1 MLPAVDLTLFLPF
14 LEQRQ
19 LILTPGKR
27 LARDITRSWVAQ
39 QHSTRSV
46 VVTPRVEALDGWL
59 EGMWSEWAE
68 LGRLPS
74 LRLLS
79 HQQELV
85 VWQQIIKED
94 IAELDGFS
102 LMHPRAAASRAKTAR
117 DRLLLFQA
125 ERVDGL
131 WSHFQFD
138 EDCRVFAR
146 WAQQFEQRLSQLAAT
161 TRYDAYQQMLT
172 ASGFEKESVGLYA
185 APKLAPLPQRVLE
198 HLCQVTLIEPPCR
211 QQDDVVAVAFSSRE
225 TELAAAAEWAYE
237 NSQQANARIAIVLL
251 DLEADRDQLEYRL
264 REQFDCL
271 DAQYNDLP
279 VNFSTGMSLGTTPM
293 YRDLL
298 LALEWETRSL
308 SRAEWLALLRSPF
321 LPFSHEQ
328 PQQTLTLIDRQ
339 FQTGSAEISLEST
352 LHMSVTVMPESTL
365 ATTLRTLRSSR
376 QQLGVKSLSEWSD
389 VLRERLNIWQW
400 PARAS
405 LDSIEYQQLD
415 RLDSSLDAL
424 ADLAVVLPHQTFD
437 STLTLWRAVLN
448 DAMFQPK
455 TPYDSVQVMG
465 PLEALG
471 GQYTA
476 MWICGAQQSTFPA
489 KRRIEPFLPLPLQK
503 ALGLPEMDE
512 HARHDAATQMLGIW
526 RADSTTL
533 MMTYHESDGGLPTK
547 PSCLITEKAECGETA
562 SLWGRWH
569 AIQAVEAM
577 PLDLTLPVPEGHRTG
592 GTSLIKDQAA
602 CPFRA
607 LVKHRLRPTSPA
619 TAVMGFSSAERGA
632 LLHEALFQFWREVDS
647 QQQLN
652 LLSDD
657 ALHATLDSA
666 VQAALQDL
674 QATCERRGFSLRER
688 VGPACW
694 DLEKKYCRQVLLP
707 WLHLEQK
714 REGPFRVAEAEQAHR
729 LRLGELE
736 LSLRPDRVDE
746 LADGRRMVIDYKT
759 HAPARSQW
767 MGARPGEPQLPLYAL
782 LDNKIEGIAFAS
794 MTEQPPQ
801 FVGLGEA
808 LGLTGQ
814 NEKPLQAQTKGV
826 AEQWQELV
834 EAWRSSLT
842 ALANDFI
849 AGNARVDPVSG
860 ACRYCNLSSVCRVR
874 QLEQGEMDQAGGVE
888 DVV

>member
-577 PLDLTLPVPEGHRTG
+577 PLDLALPVPEGHRTG

-607 LVKHRLRPTSPA
+607 LVKHRLRPTSLA

-632 LLHEALFQFWREVDS
+632 LLHEALFRFWREVDS

-666 VQAALQDL
+666 VQGALQDL

-707 WLHLEQK
+707 WLQLEQK

-759 HAPARSQW
+759 RAPARSQW

-874 QLEQGEMDQAGGVE
+874 QLEQGEMVQAGEVE

>member
-1 MLPAVDLTLFLPF
+1 
-14 LEQRQ
+14 
-19 LILTPGKR
+19 
-27 LARDITRSWVAQ
+27 
-39 QHSTRSV
+39 
-46 VVTPRVEALDGWL
+46 
-59 EGMWSEWAE
+59 
-68 LGRLPS
+68 
-74 LRLLS
+74 
-79 HQQELV
+79 
-85 VWQQIIKED
+85 
-94 IAELDGFS
+94 
-102 LMHPRAAASRAKTAR
+102 
-117 DRLLLFQA
+117 
-125 ERVDGL
+125 
-131 WSHFQFD
+131 
-138 EDCRVFAR
+138 
-146 WAQQFEQRLSQLAAT
+146 
-161 TRYDAYQQMLT
+161 
-172 ASGFEKESVGLYA
+172 
-185 APKLAPLPQRVLE
+185 
-198 HLCQVTLIEPPCR
+198 
-211 QQDDVVAVAFSSRE
+211 
-225 TELAAAAEWAYE
+225 
-237 NSQQANARIAIVLL
+237 
-251 DLEADRDQLEYRL
+251 
-264 REQFDCL
+264 
-271 DAQYNDLP
+271 
-279 VNFSTGMSLGTTPM
+279 
-293 YRDLL
+293 
-298 LALEWETRSL
+298 
-308 SRAEWLALLRSPF
+308 

-328 PQQTLTLIDRQ
+328 PQQTLALIDRQ
-339 FQTGSAEISLEST
+339 FQAGSAQVSLEST
-352 LHMSVTVMPESTL
+352 LHMSATVMPESTL
-365 ATTLRTLRSSR
+365 ATTLRNLRSSR

-437 STLTLWRAVLN
+437 SALTLWRAVLN

-512 HARHDAATQMLGIW
+512 QAWHDAATQMLGIW
-526 RADSTTL
+526 RAESATL
-533 MMTYHESDGGLPTK
+533 MMTYHESDEGLPTK
-547 PSCLITEKAECGETA
+547 PSCLITERAACGSTG

-577 PLDLTLPVPEGHRTG
+577 PLDVALPVPEGHRTG

-607 LVKHRLRPTSPA
+607 LVKHRLRPTSLA

-632 LLHEALFQFWREVDS
+632 LLHEALFRFWREVDS
-647 QQQLN
+647 QRQLN
-652 LLSDD
+652 LLSDES
-657 ALHATLDSA
+657 LQSTLDNA
-666 VQAALQDL
+666 IQGALQDL
-674 QATCERRGFSLRER
+674 QATCERRGFSLRAR

-694 DLEKKYCRQVLLP
+694 ELETKYCRQVLLP
-707 WLHLEQK
+707 WLQLEQK

-746 LADGRRMVIDYKT
+746 LEDGRRMVIDYKT
-759 HAPARSQW
+759 RAPARSQW

-794 MTEQPPQ
+794 MAEQPPQ

-808 LGLTGQ
+808 LGLTSQ
-814 NEKPLQAQTKGV
+814 NEKPLQLQTKGV

-849 AGNARVDPVSG
+849 AGNAQVDPVSG

-874 QLEQGEMDQAGGVE
+874 QLDQTEMAQAGEVE

>member
-39 QHSTRSV
+39 QHSNRSV

-577 PLDLTLPVPEGHRTG
+577 PLDLALPVPEGHRTG

-607 LVKHRLRPTSPA
+607 LVKHRLRPTSLA

-632 LLHEALFQFWREVDS
+632 LLHEALFRFWREVDS

-666 VQAALQDL
+666 VQGALQDL

-707 WLHLEQK
+707 WLQLEQK

-759 HAPARSQW
+759 RAPARSQW

-814 NEKPLQAQTKGV
+814 NERPLQAQTKGV

-874 QLEQGEMDQAGGVE
+874 QLEQGEMVQAGEVE

>member
-39 QHSTRSV
+39 QHSNRPV

-577 PLDLTLPVPEGHRTG
+577 PLDLALPVPEGHRTG

-607 LVKHRLRPTSPA
+607 LVKHRLRPTSLA

-632 LLHEALFQFWREVDS
+632 LLHEALFRFWREVDS

-666 VQAALQDL
+666 VQGALQDL

-707 WLHLEQK
+707 WLQLEQK

-759 HAPARSQW
+759 RAPARSQW

-814 NEKPLQAQTKGV
+814 NERPLQAQTKGV

-874 QLEQGEMDQAGGVE
+874 QLEQGEMVQAGEVE

>member
-39 QHSTRSV
+39 QHRTGSV

-59 EGMWSEWAE
+59 EGMWSEYAE

-85 VWQQIIKED
+85 LWQQIIKED

-161 TRYDAYQQMLT
+161 TRYDAYQQLLT
-172 ASGFEKESVGLYA
+172 TSGLEKESVGLYG
-185 APKLAPLPQRVLE
+185 APKLAPLPQQVLD

-225 TELAAAAEWAYE
+225 TELAAAAQWAYE
-237 NSQQANARIAIVLL
+237 NSQQANARTAIVLL

-279 VNFSTGMSLGTTPM
+279 VNFSTGMSLGATPM

-308 SRAEWLALLRSPF
+308 SRADWLALLRSPF
-321 LPFSHEQ
+321 LPLSHEH
-328 PQQTLTLIDRQ
+328 PQQTLSLIDRQ
-339 FQTGSAEISLEST
+339 FQVGSAEVSMEST
-352 LHMSVTVMPESTL
+352 LHMSVKVMPESTL
-365 ATTLRTLRSSR
+365 STILRTLRSSR

-389 VLRERLNIWQW
+389 VLRERLNVWQW

-437 STLTLWRAVLN
+437 SALTLWRAVLN
-448 DAMFQPK
+448 DAVFQPK

-503 ALGLPEMDE
+503 ALRLPEMDE
-512 HARHDAATQMLGIW
+512 QARHDAATQMLGIW
-526 RADSTTL
+526 RAESTTL

-547 PSCLITEKAECGETA
+547 PSCLITEKTECGATT
-562 SLWGRWH
+562 SLWGRW
-569 AIQAVEAM
+569 QATPAAEAM
-577 PLDLTLPVPEGHRTG
+577 PPDVALPVPEGHRTG

-607 LVKHRLRPTSPA
+607 LVKHRLRPTSLA

-632 LLHEALFQFWREVDS
+632 LLHEALFRFWREVDS
-647 QQQLN
+647 QRQLN
-652 LLSDD
+652 LLSDE
-657 ALHATLDSA
+657 ALQSTLDSA
-666 VQAALQDL
+666 VHGALQDL

-707 WLHLEQK
+707 WLQLEQN
-714 REGPFRVAEAEQAHR
+714 REGSFRIVEAEQAHR

-746 LADGRRMVIDYKT
+746 LEDGRRMVIDYKT
-759 HAPARSQW
+759 RAPARSQW

-782 LDNKIEGIAFAS
+782 LDDRIEGVAFAS
-794 MTEQPPQ
+794 MAEQPPQ

-808 LGLTGQ
+808 LGLTSQ
-814 NEKPLQAQTKGV
+814 NEKPLQLQTKGV

-849 AGNARVDPVSG
+849 AGDARVDPVSG

-874 QLEQGEMDQAGGVE
+874 QLEQGEMAQAGEVE
-888 DVV
+888 DVI

>member
-39 QHSTRSV
+39 QHSNRPV

-339 FQTGSAEISLEST
+339 FQTGSAEVSLEST

-424 ADLAVVLPHQTFD
+424 TDLAVVLPHQTFD

-577 PLDLTLPVPEGHRTG
+577 PLDLALPVPEGHRTG

-607 LVKHRLRPTSPA
+607 LVKHRLRPTSLA

-632 LLHEALFQFWREVDS
+632 LLHEALFRFWREVDS

-666 VQAALQDL
+666 VQGALQDL
-674 QATCERRGFSLRER
+674 QATCERHGFSLRER

-707 WLHLEQK
+707 WLQLEQK

-759 HAPARSQW
+759 RAPARSQW

-814 NEKPLQAQTKGV
+814 NERPLQAQTKGV

-874 QLEQGEMDQAGGVE
+874 QLEQGEMVQAGEVE

>member
-14 LEQRQ
+14 LEQHQ

-27 LARDITRSWVAQ
+27 LARDITRTWVAQ
-39 QHSTRSV
+39 QQSTRSV
-46 VVTPRVEALDGWL
+46 VITPRVEALDGWL
-59 EGMWSEWAE
+59 EGMWSEFIE
-68 LGRLPS
+68 LGHLPS
-74 LRLLS
+74 VRLLS
-79 HQQELV
+79 HQQELAL
-85 VWQQIIKED
+85 WQQIIKED
-94 IAELDGFS
+94 IATRHGFS

-125 ERVDGL
+125 ERLDGL
-131 WSHFQFD
+131 WHYFQFD
-138 EDCRVFAR
+138 EDCSVFAR

-161 TRYDAYQQMLT
+161 TRYDAYQQLLT
-172 ASGFEKESVGLYA
+172 TSGFKKESIALYA
-185 APKLAPLPQRVLE
+185 VPKLAPLPQRALE
-198 HLCQVTLIEPPCR
+198 HLCQVTVIEPPYR
-211 QQDDVVAVAFSSRE
+211 QQDEVAGVPFATRE
-225 TELAAAAEWAYE
+225 DELAAAAEWAYQ
-237 NSQQANARIAIVLL
+237 NSQQAHSRTAIVLL

-271 DAQYNDLP
+271 DTQYNDLP
-279 VNFSTGMSLGTTPM
+279 VNFSTGMPLGATPM

-308 SRAEWLALLRSPF
+308 SRADWLALLRSPF
-321 LPFSHEQ
+321 LPFSQEH
-328 PQQTLTLIDRQ
+328 PQQTLKLIDQQ
-339 FQTGSAEISLEST
+339 FQTGSAEVSMEST
-352 LHMSVTVMPESTL
+352 LHMSVMVMPESTL

-376 QQLGVKSLSEWSD
+376 QQLGVKSLTEWSE
-389 VLRERLNIWQW
+389 VLRERLGIWQW
-400 PARAS
+400 PARSS

-424 ADLAVVLPHQTFD
+424 ADLAVALPHQTFD
-437 STLTLWRAVLN
+437 SALTLWRAVLN
-448 DAMFQPK
+448 DAVFQPK

-476 MWICGAQQSTFPA
+476 MWVCGAQQSTFPA

-503 ALGLPEMDE
+503 VLGLPEMNE
-512 HARHDAATQMLGIW
+512 QAQHDAATQMLGIW
-526 RADSTTL
+526 RAGSTAL
-533 MMTYHESDGGLPTK
+533 MMTYHESDAGLPTK
-547 PSCLITEKAECGETA
+547 PSCLITETTGSGALA

-569 AIQAVEAM
+569 ANQAVEAM
-577 PLDLTLPVPEGHRTG
+577 PLEGSLPVPEGHRAG

-607 LVKHRLRPTSPA
+607 LVKHRLRPTSLT

-632 LLHEALFQFWREVDS
+632 LLHEALFLFWREVDD
-647 QQQLN
+647 QKHLN
-652 LLSDD
+652 QLSDK
-657 ALHATLDSA
+657 ALQATLDSA
-666 VQAALQDL
+666 VRGAFQGLQR
-674 QATCERRGFSLRER
+674 TCEGRGFSLRER
-688 VGPACW
+688 VGRACW
-694 DLEKKYCRQVLLP
+694 DLEQTYCRQVLLP

-714 REGPFRVAEAEQAHR
+714 REGSFRVAEAEQAHR

-746 LADGRRMVIDYKT
+746 LEDGRRMVIDYKT
-759 HAPARSQW
+759 RAPARSQW
-767 MGARPGEPQLPLYAL
+767 MGERPGEPQLPLYAL
-782 LDNKIEGIAFAS
+782 LDDKIEGIAFAS
-794 MTEQPPQ
+794 MAEQPPQ

-808 LGLTGQ
+808 LGLTSH
-814 NEKPLQAQTKGV
+814 NEKPLQQQTRGV

-834 EAWRSSLT
+834 EAWRTGLT

-874 QLEQGEMDQAGGVE
+874 QLNQGEIARAGEVE
-888 DVV
+888 DVI

>member
-1 MLPAVDLTLFLPF
+1 MIPAVDLTLFLPF
-14 LEQRQ
+14 LEQGK

-27 LARDITRSWVAQ
+27 LARDITRTWVAQ
-39 QHSTRSV
+39 QQSTHSV
-46 VVTPRVEALDGWL
+46 VVTPGVEALDGWL
-59 EGMWSEWAE
+59 ETIWSECIE
-68 LGRLPS
+68 SGDLPS

-85 VWQQIIKED
+85 LWQQIIKED
-94 IAELDGFS
+94 IAALDGFS

-125 ERVDGL
+125 EHLDGL
-131 WSHFQFD
+131 WNYFQFD
-138 EDCRVFAR
+138 EDCSVFAR

-161 TRYDAYQQMLT
+161 TRYDAYQQLLT
-172 ASGFEKESVGLYA
+172 TTDFKKQSVGLYA

-198 HLCQVTLIEPPCR
+198 HLCQVTIIEPSCR
-211 QQDDVVAVAFSSRE
+211 QQDDVMAVAFTSKQD
-225 TELAAAAEWAYE
+225 ELAAAAEWAYQK
-237 NSQQANARIAIVLL
+237 SQQADTRTAIVLL

-279 VNFSTGMSLGTTPM
+279 VNFSTGMSLGATPM

-308 SRAEWLALLRSPF
+308 SRADWLALLRSPF
-321 LPFSHEQ
+321 LPFSHEH

-339 FQTGSAEISLEST
+339 FQAGSAEVSMESV

-365 ATTLRTLRSSR
+365 ATTLRALRSSR
-376 QQLGVKSLSEWSD
+376 QQLGVKSLVEWSD
-389 VLRERLNIWQW
+389 VLRERLCIWQW
-400 PARAS
+400 PARAP

-415 RLDSSLDAL
+415 RLDSSLDML

-437 STLTLWRAVLN
+437 SALTLWRAVLN
-448 DAMFQPK
+448 DAVFQPK

-476 MWICGAQQSTFPA
+476 MWICGTQQSTFPA
-489 KRRIEPFLPLPLQK
+489 KRRIEPFVPLPLQK
-503 ALGLPEMDE
+503 ALGFPEMDE
-512 HARHDAATQMLGIW
+512 QARHDAATQMLDIW
-526 RADSTTL
+526 RAESTSL
-533 MMTYHESDGGLPTK
+533 IMTYHESDAGLPTK
-547 PSCLITEKAECGETA
+547 PSALITETTESQTA
-562 SLWGRWH
+562 AALWGRW
-569 AIQAVEAM
+569 QANQALEAM
-577 PLDLTLPVPEGHRTG
+577 PTEVSMPVPEGHRTG

-607 LVKHRLRPTSPA
+607 LVKHRLRPTSLA

-632 LLHEALFQFWREVDS
+632 LLHEALFRFWREVDD

-652 LLSDD
+652 LLSNE
-657 ALHATLDSA
+657 ALQATLDNA
-666 VQAALQDL
+666 IRGAMQAL

-688 VGPACW
+688 VGIACW
-694 DLEKKYCRQVLLP
+694 DLEQTYCRQVLLP
-707 WLHLEQK
+707 WLQLEQNRK
-714 REGPFRVAEAEQAHR
+714 GSFRVAEAEQAHR

-746 LADGRRMVIDYKT
+746 LEDGRRMVIDYKT
-759 HAPARSQW
+759 RAPARSQW
-767 MGARPGEPQLPLYAL
+767 MGPRPGEPQLPLYAL
-782 LDNKIEGIAFAS
+782 LDDKIEGIAFAS
-794 MTEQPPQ
+794 VADQPRQ
-801 FVGLGEA
+801 FVELGEGLG
-808 LGLTGQ
+808 LSSQ
-814 NEKPLQAQTKGV
+814 NEKPLQQQTKGV
-826 AEQWQELV
+826 AEQWQTLV
-834 EAWRSSLT
+834 EAWRTSLT

-860 ACRYCNLSSVCRVR
+860 ACRYCNLSSICRVR
-874 QLEQGEMDQAGGVE
+874 QLEQGEMARAEEVE
-888 DVV
+888 DVI

>member
-39 QHSTRSV
+39 QHSNRSV

-339 FQTGSAEISLEST
+339 FQTGSAEVSLEST

-577 PLDLTLPVPEGHRTG
+577 PLDLALPVPEGHRTG

-607 LVKHRLRPTSPA
+607 LVKHRLRPTSLA

-632 LLHEALFQFWREVDS
+632 LLHEALFRFWREVDS
-647 QQQLN
+647 QRQLK

-707 WLHLEQK
+707 WLQLEQK

-759 HAPARSQW
+759 RAPARSQW

-874 QLEQGEMDQAGGVE
+874 QLEQGEMVQAGEVE

>member
-39 QHSTRSV
+39 QHSNRSV

-577 PLDLTLPVPEGHRTG
+577 PLDLALPVPEGHRTG

-607 LVKHRLRPTSPA
+607 LVKHRLRPTSLA

-632 LLHEALFQFWREVDS
+632 LLHEALFRFWREVDS

-666 VQAALQDL
+666 VQGALQDL

-707 WLHLEQK
+707 WLQLEQK

-759 HAPARSQW
+759 RAPARSQW

-874 QLEQGEMDQAGGVE
+874 QLEQGEMVQAGEVE

>member
-39 QHSTRSV
+39 QHSNRSV

-437 STLTLWRAVLN
+437 STLTLWRAVLS

-577 PLDLTLPVPEGHRTG
+577 PLDLALPVPEGHRTG

-607 LVKHRLRPTSPA
+607 LVKHRLRPTSLA

-632 LLHEALFQFWREVDS
+632 LLHEALFRFWREVDS

-666 VQAALQDL
+666 VQGALQDL

-707 WLHLEQK
+707 WLQLEQK

-759 HAPARSQW
+759 RAPARSQW

-814 NEKPLQAQTKGV
+814 NERPLQAQTKGV

-874 QLEQGEMDQAGGVE
+874 QLEQGEMVQAGEVE

>member
-39 QHSTRSV
+39 QHSNRSV

-339 FQTGSAEISLEST
+339 FQTGSAEVSLEST

-607 LVKHRLRPTSPA
+607 LVKHRLRPTSLA

-632 LLHEALFQFWREVDS
+632 LLHEALFRFWREVDS
-647 QQQLN
+647 QRQLK
-652 LLSDD
+652 LLSDE

-707 WLHLEQK
+707 WLQLEQK

-759 HAPARSQW
+759 RAPARSQW

-814 NEKPLQAQTKGV
+814 NERPLQAQTKGV

-874 QLEQGEMDQAGGVE
+874 QLEQGEMVQAGEVE

>member
-1 MLPAVDLTLFLPF
+1 
-14 LEQRQ
+14 
-19 LILTPGKR
+19 
-27 LARDITRSWVAQ
+27 
-39 QHSTRSV
+39 
-46 VVTPRVEALDGWL
+46 
-59 EGMWSEWAE
+59 
-68 LGRLPS
+68 
-74 LRLLS
+74 LLS

-85 VWQQIIKED
+85 LWQQIIKED

-161 TRYDAYQQMLT
+161 TRYEAYQQLLT
-172 ASGFEKESVGLYA
+172 TSGFEKESVGLYA
-185 APKLAPLPQRVLE
+185 APQLAPLPQRVLE
-198 HLCQVTLIEPPCR
+198 HLCQVTLIEPPCH
-211 QQDDVVAVAFSSRE
+211 QQDHVVAVAFSTRE

-237 NSQQANARIAIVLL
+237 NSQQANARTAIVLL

-264 REQFDCL
+264 REQFGCL

-279 VNFSTGMSLGTTPM
+279 VNFSTGMPLGATPM

-328 PQQTLTLIDRQ
+328 PQQTLALIDRQ
-339 FQTGSAEISLEST
+339 FQAGSAQVSLEST
-352 LHMSVTVMPESTL
+352 LHMSATVMPESTL
-365 ATTLRTLRSSR
+365 AATLRNLRSSR

-437 STLTLWRAVLN
+437 SALTLWRAVLN

-512 HARHDAATQMLGIW
+512 QAWHDAATQMLGIW
-526 RADSTTL
+526 RAESATL

-547 PSCLITEKAECGETA
+547 PSCLITERAEYGSTG

-577 PLDLTLPVPEGHRTG
+577 PLDVALPVPEGHRTG

-607 LVKHRLRPTSPA
+607 LVKHRLRPTSLA

-632 LLHEALFQFWREVDS
+632 LLHEALFRFWREVDN
-647 QQQLN
+647 QRQLK
-652 LLSDD
+652 LLSDE
-657 ALHATLDSA
+657 TLQSTLYNA
-666 VQAALQDL
+666 IRGALQDL

-694 DLEKKYCRQVLLP
+694 ELETKYCRQVLLP
-707 WLHLEQK
+707 WLQLEQK

-746 LADGRRMVIDYKT
+746 LEDGRRMVIDYKT
-759 HAPARSQW
+759 RAPARSQW

-794 MTEQPPQ
+794 MAEQPPQ

-808 LGLTGQ
+808 LGLTSQ
-814 NEKPLQAQTKGV
+814 NEKPLQLQTKGV

-849 AGNARVDPVSG
+849 AGNAQVDPVSG

-874 QLEQGEMDQAGGVE
+874 QLDQTEMAQAGEVE

>member
-1 MLPAVDLTLFLPF
+1 ML
-14 LEQRQ
+14 
-19 LILTPGKR
+19 
-27 LARDITRSWVAQ
+27 
-39 QHSTRSV
+39 
-46 VVTPRVEALDGWL
+46 
-59 EGMWSEWAE
+59 
-68 LGRLPS
+68 
-74 LRLLS
+74 
-79 HQQELV
+79 
-85 VWQQIIKED
+85 WQQIIKED

-102 LMHPRAAASRAKTAR
+102 LMHPRAAESRAKTAR

-161 TRYDAYQQMLT
+161 TRYEAYQQLLT
-172 ASGFEKESVGLYA
+172 TSGFEKESVGLYA
-185 APKLAPLPQRVLE
+185 APQLAPLPQRVLE
-198 HLCQVTLIEPPCR
+198 HLCQVTLIEPPCH
-211 QQDDVVAVAFSSRE
+211 QQDHVVAVAFSTRE

-237 NSQQANARIAIVLL
+237 NSQQANARTAIVLL

-264 REQFDCL
+264 REQFGCL

-279 VNFSTGMSLGTTPM
+279 VNFSTGMPLGATPM

-328 PQQTLTLIDRQ
+328 PQQTLALIDRQ
-339 FQTGSAEISLEST
+339 FQAGSADVSLEST
-352 LHMSVTVMPESTL
+352 LHMSATVMPESTL
-365 ATTLRTLRSSR
+365 ATTLRNLRSSR

-437 STLTLWRAVLN
+437 SALTLWRAVLN

-512 HARHDAATQMLGIW
+512 QAWHDAATQMLGIW
-526 RADSTTL
+526 RAESATL
-533 MMTYHESDGGLPTK
+533 MMTYHESDEGLPTK
-547 PSCLITEKAECGETA
+547 PSCLITERAACGSTG

-569 AIQAVEAM
+569 AIQAVETM
-577 PLDLTLPVPEGHRTG
+577 PLDVALPVPEGHRTG

-607 LVKHRLRPTSPA
+607 LVKHRLRPTSLA

-632 LLHEALFQFWREVDS
+632 LLHEALFRFWREVDS
-647 QQQLN
+647 QRQLN
-652 LLSDD
+652 LLSDES
-657 ALHATLDSA
+657 LQSTLDNA
-666 VQAALQDL
+666 IQGALQDL
-674 QATCERRGFSLRER
+674 QATCERRGFSLRAR
-688 VGPACW
+688 VGAACW
-694 DLEKKYCRQVLLP
+694 ELETKYCRQVLLP
-707 WLHLEQK
+707 WLQLEQK
-714 REGPFRVAEAEQAHR
+714 REGPFRVAEA
-729 LRLGELE
+729 
-736 LSLRPDRVDE
+736 
-746 LADGRRMVIDYKT
+746 
-759 HAPARSQW
+759 
-767 MGARPGEPQLPLYAL
+767 
-782 LDNKIEGIAFAS
+782 
-794 MTEQPPQ
+794 
-801 FVGLGEA
+801 
-808 LGLTGQ
+808 
-814 NEKPLQAQTKGV
+814 
-826 AEQWQELV
+826 
-834 EAWRSSLT
+834 
-842 ALANDFI
+842 
-849 AGNARVDPVSG
+849 
-860 ACRYCNLSSVCRVR
+860 
-874 QLEQGEMDQAGGVE
+874 
-888 DVV
+888 

>member
-59 EGMWSEWAE
+59 ESMWSECAE
-68 LGRLPS
+68 LGRLQS

-85 VWQQIIKED
+85 LWQQIIKED

-161 TRYDAYQQMLT
+161 TRYEAYQQLLT
-172 ASGFEKESVGLYA
+172 TSGFEKESVWLYA
-185 APKLAPLPQRVLE
+185 APQLVPLPQRVLE
-198 HLCQVTLIEPPCR
+198 HLCQVTLIEPPCH
-211 QQDDVVAVAFSSRE
+211 QQDRVVSVAFSTRE

-237 NSQQANARIAIVLL
+237 NSQQANARTAIVLL

-264 REQFDCL
+264 REQFGCL

-279 VNFSTGMSLGTTPM
+279 VNFSTGMPLGATPM

-328 PQQTLTLIDRQ
+328 PQQTLALIDRQ
-339 FQTGSAEISLEST
+339 FQAGSAEVSLEST
-352 LHMSVTVMPESTL
+352 LHMSATVMPESTL
-365 ATTLRTLRSSR
+365 ATTLRNLRSSR

-437 STLTLWRAVLN
+437 SALTLWRAVLN

-512 HARHDAATQMLGIW
+512 QAWHDAATQMLGIW
-526 RADSTTL
+526 RAESATL

-547 PSCLITEKAECGETA
+547 PSCLITERAEYGSTG

-577 PLDLTLPVPEGHRTG
+577 PLDVALPVPEGHRTG

-607 LVKHRLRPTSPA
+607 LVKHRLRPTSLA

-632 LLHEALFQFWREVDS
+632 LLHEALFRFWREVDS
-647 QQQLN
+647 QRQLN
-652 LLSDD
+652 MLSDE
-657 ALHATLDSA
+657 TLQSTLESA
-666 VQAALQDL
+666 IRGALQDL
-674 QATCERRGFSLRER
+674 QATCERRGFSLRAR

-694 DLEKKYCRQVLLP
+694 ELETKYCRQVLLP
-707 WLHLEQK
+707 WLQLEQK

-746 LADGRRMVIDYKT
+746 LEDGRRMVIDYKT
-759 HAPARSQW
+759 RAPARSQW

-794 MTEQPPQ
+794 MAEQPPQ

-808 LGLTGQ
+808 LGLTSQ
-814 NEKPLQAQTKGV
+814 NEKPLQLQTKGV
-826 AEQWQELV
+826 A
-834 EAWRSSLT
+834 
-842 ALANDFI
+842 
-849 AGNARVDPVSG
+849 
-860 ACRYCNLSSVCRVR
+860 
-874 QLEQGEMDQAGGVE
+874 
-888 DVV
+888 

>member
-39 QHSTRSV
+39 QHSNRSV

-339 FQTGSAEISLEST
+339 FQTGSAEVSLEST

-577 PLDLTLPVPEGHRTG
+577 PLDLALPVPEGHRTG

-607 LVKHRLRPTSPA
+607 LVKHRLRPTSLA

-632 LLHEALFQFWREVDS
+632 LLHEALFRFWREVDS

-666 VQAALQDL
+666 VQGALQDL

-707 WLHLEQK
+707 WLQLEQK

-759 HAPARSQW
+759 RAPARSQW

-814 NEKPLQAQTKGV
+814 NERPLQAQTKGV

-874 QLEQGEMDQAGGVE
+874 QLEQGEMVQAGEVE

>member
-1 MLPAVDLTLFLPF
+1 
-14 LEQRQ
+14 
-19 LILTPGKR
+19 
-27 LARDITRSWVAQ
+27 
-39 QHSTRSV
+39 
-46 VVTPRVEALDGWL
+46 
-59 EGMWSEWAE
+59 
-68 LGRLPS
+68 
-74 LRLLS
+74 
-79 HQQELV
+79 
-85 VWQQIIKED
+85 
-94 IAELDGFS
+94 
-102 LMHPRAAASRAKTAR
+102 
-117 DRLLLFQA
+117 
-125 ERVDGL
+125 
-131 WSHFQFD
+131 
-138 EDCRVFAR
+138 
-146 WAQQFEQRLSQLAAT
+146 
-161 TRYDAYQQMLT
+161 
-172 ASGFEKESVGLYA
+172 
-185 APKLAPLPQRVLE
+185 
-198 HLCQVTLIEPPCR
+198 
-211 QQDDVVAVAFSSRE
+211 
-225 TELAAAAEWAYE
+225 
-237 NSQQANARIAIVLL
+237 
-251 DLEADRDQLEYRL
+251 
-264 REQFDCL
+264 
-271 DAQYNDLP
+271 
-279 VNFSTGMSLGTTPM
+279 
-293 YRDLL
+293 
-298 LALEWETRSL
+298 
-308 SRAEWLALLRSPF
+308 
-321 LPFSHEQ
+321 
-328 PQQTLTLIDRQ
+328 
-339 FQTGSAEISLEST
+339 
-352 LHMSVTVMPESTL
+352 MPESTL
-365 ATTLRTLRSSR
+365 ATTLRNLRSSR

-437 STLTLWRAVLN
+437 SALTLWRAVLN

-512 HARHDAATQMLGIW
+512 QAWHDAATQMLGIW
-526 RADSTTL
+526 RAESATL

-547 PSCLITEKAECGETA
+547 PSCLITERAEYGSTG

-577 PLDLTLPVPEGHRTG
+577 PLDVALPVPEGHRTG

-607 LVKHRLRPTSPA
+607 LVKHRLRPTSLA

-632 LLHEALFQFWREVDS
+632 LLHEALFRFWREVDN
-647 QQQLN
+647 QRQLK
-652 LLSDD
+652 LLSDET
-657 ALHATLDSA
+657 LQSTLDNA
-666 VQAALQDL
+666 IRGALQDL

-694 DLEKKYCRQVLLP
+694 ELETKYCRQVLLP
-707 WLHLEQK
+707 WLQLEQK

-746 LADGRRMVIDYKT
+746 LEDGRRMVIDYKT
-759 HAPARSQW
+759 RAPARSQW

-794 MTEQPPQ
+794 MAEQPPQ

-808 LGLTGQ
+808 LGLTSQ
-814 NEKPLQAQTKGV
+814 NEKPLQLQTKGV

-849 AGNARVDPVSG
+849 AGNAQVDPVSG

-874 QLEQGEMDQAGGVE
+874 QLDQSEMAQAGEVE